1 MKKLLPL
8 FFTAFSISQ
17 SFAQQEYSSFTST
30 GRGVSTTL
38 VTDYQ
43 AIGIN
48 PANLGLHTEY
58 ETKHVTIGLMEGAA
72 SAYSNAL
79 SKATFRN
86 SLTNYDDIFNQQ
98 DKIKAAQ
105 QFAGNGVAAN
115 IDLTALGFAI
125 QSDKLGGLAF
135 SVKESMRWYSQFS
148 GITADLL
155 FRGKTSAYFDQLV
168 LNNGE
173 IVANDP
179 DKYAQYEAIGI
190 AEGIASNQLKLS
202 SLFDGSK
209 IKNNWYREYNLNYG
223 RKVFGNDLL
232 YITAGVGVKYVQG
245 FNYTDCQV
253 KDGKI
258 VMAGAFNP
266 AFNIDFGVGAANNP
280 SAINNT
286 NYQSIGNGF
295 GFDFGANVVINEKI
309 TIGAALTNIG
319 SINYTG
325 NVYTI
330 QDTTLASISSEG
342 SNNYNIFSQA
352 PNILAK
358 SGMLKWEGQNN
369 IKVKLPAMLRLGA
382 SIKLIEIAQVGFDF
396 IVPTNN
402 ESGNFEKPYIGIGG
416 DIKPIRWVRLSTGIN
431 TGGNYDSRANVPFGL
446 TIVVGENGTW
456 ELGAATRDIVTYL
469 RQKGPNLSFA
479 FGFLRFRL

>member
-8 FFTAFSISQ
+8 FFLAFSIHQ

-58 ETKHVTIGLMEGAA
+58 ETKHITIGLLEGAA

-79 SKATFRN
+79 NKATFKN
-86 SLTNYDDIFNQQ
+86 SLTNYGDIFNLE

-105 QFAGNGVAAN
+105 QFAGNGVSAN
-115 IDLTALGFAI
+115 IDLMALGIAI

-135 SVKESMRWYSQFS
+135 SVKESVRWYSKFS
-148 GITADLL
+148 GLTADLL
-155 FRGKTSAYFDQLV
+155 FRGKTSAYFDQLL
-168 LNNGE
+168 LNNGN
-173 IVANDP
+173 IVPNDP
-179 DKYAQYEAIGI
+179 ANYAAYEAIGI
-190 AEGIASNQLKLS
+190 NQGIATNQLNLS
-202 SLFDGSK
+202 ALFDGSK

-223 RKVFGNDLL
+223 RKIFGNDLL
-232 YITAGVGVKYVQG
+232 YITAGVGVKYIQG
-245 FNYTDCQV
+245 FNYTECEV
-253 KDGKI
+253 KNGKI

-266 AFNIDFGVGAANNP
+266 VFDIDFGVGAENNP
-280 SAINNT
+280 SAINSS
-286 NYQSIGNGF
+286 NYQAIGSGY
-295 GFDFGANVVINEKI
+295 GFDFGADIVINDKI

-330 QDTTLASISSEG
+330 QDTTLASMASGG

-358 SGMLKWEGQNN
+358 TGVLKWEGQDK
-369 IKVKLPAMLRLGA
+369 IKVNLPAMLRLGA
-382 SIKLIEIAQVGFDF
+382 SIKLLEIAQIGVDF
-396 IVPTNN
+396 IMPTNN
-402 ESGNFEKPYIGIGG
+402 EAGNFEKPYLGVGG
-416 DIKPIRWVRLSTGIN
+416 DLKPLRWIRFSSGIN
-431 TGGNYDSRANVPFGL
+431 TGGNYNTRANVPFGVTL
-446 TIVVGENGTW
+446 IVGENGTW
-456 ELGAATRDIVTYL
+456 ELGAATRDVVTYV

>member
-8 FFTAFSISQ
+8 FFIAFSVNQ
-17 SFAQQEYSSFTST
+17 SFAQQEFSSFTST
-30 GRGVSTTL
+30 GRGVSTTF

-43 AIGIN
+43 TIGIN

-58 ETKHVTIGLMEGAA
+58 ETKHVTLGLMEGAA

-79 SKATFRN
+79 SKTTFGK
-86 SLTNYDDIFNQQ
+86 SLTEYNDIFNQH

-115 IDLTALGFAI
+115 VDLMALGFAI
-125 QSDKLGGLAF
+125 QSDKLGGFAF
-135 SVKESMRWYSQFS
+135 SIKESMRWYSQFS
-148 GITADLL
+148 GLTADLL
-155 FRGKTSAYFDQLV
+155 FRGKTSAYFDQLK

-179 DKYAQYEAIGI
+179 SQYEQYEAIGI
-190 AEGIASNQLKLS
+190 DQGMASNQLKLS
-202 SLFDGSK
+202 ALFDGSK

-232 YITAGVGVKYVQG
+232 YITAGVGVKYLQG
-245 FNYTDCQV
+245 FNYTNCEV
-253 KDGKI
+253 KNGKI

-266 AFNIDFGVGAANNP
+266 YFEIDFGVGAANNP
-280 SAINNT
+280 SAINNE

-295 GFDFGANVVINEKI
+295 GFDFGADVVINEKI
-309 TIGAALTNIG
+309 TIGAAITNIG

-330 QDTTLASISSEG
+330 KDTTLASMASEG

-358 SGMLKWEGQNN
+358 SGTLKWEGQKN
-369 IKVKLPAMLRLGA
+369 IKAKLPTMFRLGA
-382 SIKLIEIAQVGFDF
+382 SIRLIEIVNVGFDF
-396 IVPTNN
+396 IMPTNK
-402 ESGNFEKPYIGIGG
+402 EAGNFEKPYIGVGG
-416 DIKPIRWVRLSTGIN
+416 DIKPIRWIRLSTGIN
-431 TGGNYDSRANVPFGL
+431 TGGNYISRANVPFGL